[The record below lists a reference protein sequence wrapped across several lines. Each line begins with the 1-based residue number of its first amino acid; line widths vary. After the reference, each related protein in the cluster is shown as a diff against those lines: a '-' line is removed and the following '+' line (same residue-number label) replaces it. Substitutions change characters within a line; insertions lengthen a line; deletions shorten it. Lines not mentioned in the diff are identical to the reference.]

1 MNIIEYADREML
13 VMNVANK
20 LAGKLKSA
28 LSGNDR
34 VSFAVPGGSTPGRF
48 LRCSARPIWIGV
60 GWM

>member
-1 MNIIEYADREML
+1 MNFIEYADREML

-34 VSFAVPGGSTPGRF
+34 VSFAVPGGSTPG
-48 LRCSARPIWIGV
+48 PIFE
-60 GWM
+60 